1 MRIHRGWCVVLFLA
15 VFGVTAP
22 GADISGRWRA
32 QFETH
37 YTRDQAPREVGETTF
52 TFQQNGEE
60 LTGTVSGT
68 AMSES
73 LIREGKVSGDKISF
87 VVIRRFGGRERKM
100 TYSGT
105 LAGSE
110 IKFETAIDGIGRGV
124 RMIAKKVS

>member
-100 TYSGT
+100 TYTGT

-110 IKFETAIDGIGRGV
+110 IKFQTSIDGFGRGV
-124 RMIAKKVS
+124 QMIAKKVP

>member
-1 MRIHRGWCVVLFLA
+1 MFIVA
-15 VFGVTAP
+15 AP

-37 YTRDQAPREVGETTF
+37 YARDQAPREVGETTF

-68 AMSES
+68 AMNES
-73 LIREGKVSGDKISF
+73 LIREGRVSGDNISF
-87 VVIRRFGGRERKM
+87 VVIRTFGRRERRM
-100 TYSGT
+100 TYTGT